1 MQSVKMR
8 SAASKACSDSVTRY
22 ESYSKIRM
30 NAESC
35 TLVPYVQA
43 VKFARRKFRSLAIQL
58 SYTDAA
64 ANSQ

>member
-35 TLVPYVQA
+35 TLGRYRTC
-43 VKFARRKFRSLAIQL
+43 KRSSLQEGSL